1 MALFRRKADPDAPR
15 LGIYIHIPF
24 CVRKCDYCDFYS
36 VPGRDGRMD
45 EYLHALEVHIAES
58 APQAEI
64 YTVNTIYFGGGTPT
78 FFGAERLA
86 RLLQIVRKQF
96 NVSKDCEITVECNP
110 DSADQDTLLTLKK
123 AGVNRL
129 SMGVQSAQDKEL
141 EEIGRV
147 HSFAQ
152 ATRAFQ
158 RARDAGFDNIS
169 LDLIYGLPDQ
179 SMESWKE
186 SVEALLKLNP
196 EHLSCYGLKLEQ
208 GTPLYERREQEQMAD
223 DDTQADMYLWMVER
237 LKNAGY
243 GQYEIS
249 NFARPGRQSRHNLK
263 YWMGEEYIG
272 FGPSAHSYFGQQRYS
287 FVRDLDA
294 YVEGVLYNGKILD
307 ESTRINRREMGKEY
321 LMLRMRTIWGVEE
334 NEYRERFYLNFR
346 PLEERFREYESYG
359 WAECTEGRWHFTP
372 SGFLLSN
379 PLIGDALAIQA
390 EAARD
395 TMRPIIEKRMEA
407 EKQGQRRRVLGS
419 PSRKKQ
425 K

>member
-58 APQAEI
+58 APQAEL

-129 SMGVQSAQDKEL
+129 SIGVQSAQDKEL

-179 SMESWKE
+179 TMESWKE

-294 YVEGVLYNGKILD
+294 YVKGVLYNGKILD

>member
-179 SMESWKE
+179 TMESWKE

-294 YVEGVLYNGKILD
+294 YVKGVLYNGKILD

>member
-294 YVEGVLYNGKILD
+294 YVKGVLYNGKILD

>member
-58 APQAEI
+58 APQAEL

-147 HSFAQ
+147 HSFAR
-152 ATRAFQ
+152 ATQAFQ
-158 RARDAGFDNIS
+158 RARDVGFDNIS

-179 SMESWKE
+179 TMESWKE

-294 YVEGVLYNGKILD
+294 YVKGVLYNGKILD

>member
-58 APQAEI
+58 APQAEL

-110 DSADQDTLLTLKK
+110 DSADQDTLLTLKR

-179 SMESWKE
+179 TMESWKE

-294 YVEGVLYNGKILD
+294 YVKGVLYNGKILD

>member
-110 DSADQDTLLTLKK
+110 DSADQDTLLTLRK

-179 SMESWKE
+179 TMESWKE

-294 YVEGVLYNGKILD
+294 YVKGVLYNGKILD

>member
-86 RLLQIVRKQF
+86 RLLQLVRKQF

-294 YVEGVLYNGKILD
+294 YVKGVLYNGKILD

>member
-58 APQAEI
+58 APQAEL

-152 ATRAFQ
+152 ATQAFQ

-179 SMESWKE
+179 TMESWKE

-294 YVEGVLYNGKILD
+294 YVKGVLYDGKILD

-334 NEYRERFYLNFR
+334 SEYRERFYLNFR

>member
-86 RLLQIVRKQF
+86 RLLQLVRKQF

-179 SMESWKE
+179 TMESWKE

-294 YVEGVLYNGKILD
+294 YVKGVLYNGKILD

-346 PLEERFREYESYG
+346 PLEERFREYEGYG

>member
-86 RLLQIVRKQF
+86 RLLQLVRKQF

-179 SMESWKE
+179 TMESWKE

-249 NFARPGRQSRHNLK
+249 NFARPGRQSRHYLK
-263 YWMGEEYIG
+263 YCMGEEYIG

-294 YVEGVLYNGKILD
+294 YVKGVLYNGKILD